1 MGNTKPLQPKH
12 PAADIPTFQGDFLL
26 MNQTINGT
34 PRIEA
39 VLSPHASNVEARSE
53 TKKFLA

>member
-1 MGNTKPLQPKH
+1 MINTKPLQPKH
-12 PAADIPTFQGDFLL
+12 PATDIPTFQGDFLL
-26 MNQTINGT
+26 MNQAINGT

-39 VLSPHASNVEARSE
+39 VLSSHNVVSKSE